1 MKKIA
6 IATLLLF
13 VVIGMNANYIYA
25 QKARNNRMNRDCFR
39 CVESLNLTQEQS
51 KQIDSLVSNHRAE
64 MDKLRTQ
71 GNNLRAQRNALR
83 DEHQANIEKLLTDE
97 QKQKL
102 TKKNTKNYQNKR
114 KNNMRRSKRFRN
126 N

>member
-6 IATLLLF
+6 IATLL
-13 VVIGMNANYIYA
+13 VVIMGMNANYVYA
-25 QKARNNRMNRDCFR
+25 QKARNNRMNNRDCFR

-83 DEHQANIEKLLTDE
+83 DEHQANIEKILTDE
-97 QKQKL
+97 QKQML
-102 TKKNTKNYQNKR
+102 TKKNTKKYQNKR